1 MFERFTD
8 RARRVIVLSQ
18 EESQTGNCATLE
30 DEHILIGIIRE
41 GEGAAVKA
49 LQRLGVN
56 VAELQMELRKAT
68 AKRPLTAEGEKPAQM
83 SDNAKKIINQSL
95 REALQLGHAYI
106 GTEHLLLG
114 ILRSKNSEVV
124 QILSSLNI
132 THQTARD
139 AIVALISEN
148 NENEKSDAALESSF
162 ASSGARGG
170 VAPAAKKAGSSLLLD
185 QFGRNLSDEARS
197 GNLDPVIGREK
208 ETNRIMQVLSRR
220 TKNNPIL
227 IGSPGTGKT
236 AIVEGLAQAIL
247 MPSAPVSLRNKEIY
261 TLDLSMIIAGS
272 RYRGDFEE
280 RLKKIM
286 KEVKQRGNIIIFIDE
301 IHTLVGAGGGEGA
314 MDASNILKPMLARG
328 EFQTIGATTTNEFR
342 KYFEKDAAL
351 ERRFQPIE
359 VAQPTVEQTKSI
371 LHGLRDRYESFHKVT
386 ITDSAIHAA
395 ATLSD
400 RFIQDRFLPD
410 KAIDLIDEAGA
421 RARLA
426 LLVSPLEIESVNK
439 RISET
444 QAAKE
449 EAIHTQQYEDAA
461 RLRDEEDLLII
472 ERQKIEKEWRDNEES
487 TIPVIDEAVIA
498 MLLSETTGV
507 PVTKLTTEESARLI
521 KMEREIHK
529 RVIGQNSAIKA
540 LSRSIRRQRAGL
552 KDPNRPG
559 GSFIF
564 AGPTGVG
571 KSELAKALAEFL
583 FGDEKALISLD
594 MSEYAEKQ
602 SVSRLI
608 GSPPGFVG
616 HEDGGQLT
624 EAVRRKPFSIV
635 LFDEID
641 KAHPDVFD
649 PLLQILEE
657 GRLTD
662 GQGRVVDF
670 KNTVVIMTTNIG
682 AREIAAN
689 SVGFQTSN
697 NEVNDYDRMRQKVT
711 TELKRSFKPEFLN
724 RLDDTIV
731 FPHLNKAELLKIVDV
746 FLTKLNVRLVEQ
758 ELTVEVSDEAKVQLV
773 KLGYDQ
779 ALGARPLRRVM
790 QNKLEDSISELILFG
805 EIKAG
810 DKVVIKLVEDEFTF
824 NGMTSAEIENK
835 FDDEDDNE

>member
-1 MFERFTD
+1 
-8 RARRVIVLSQ
+8 
-18 EESQTGNCATLE
+18 
-30 DEHILIGIIRE
+30 
-41 GEGAAVKA
+41 
-49 LQRLGVN
+49 
-56 VAELQMELRKAT
+56 
-68 AKRPLTAEGEKPAQM
+68 
-83 SDNAKKIINQSL
+83 
-95 REALQLGHAYI
+95 
-106 GTEHLLLG
+106 
-114 ILRSKNSEVV
+114 
-124 QILSSLNI
+124 
-132 THQTARD
+132 
-139 AIVALISEN
+139 
-148 NENEKSDAALESSF
+148 
-162 ASSGARGG
+162 
-170 VAPAAKKAGSSLLLD
+170 
-185 QFGRNLSDEARS
+185 
-197 GNLDPVIGREK
+197 
-208 ETNRIMQVLSRR
+208 MQVLSRR

>member
-18 EESQTGNCATLE
+18 EEAQTGNNASLE

-49 LQRLGVN
+49 LQRLEVN
-56 VAELQMELRKAT
+56 VSELQLELRKAT
-68 AKRPLTAEGEKPAQM
+68 AKLPLTAEGQKPAQM
-83 SDNAKKIINQSL
+83 SDNAKKILNQSL

-114 ILRSKNSEVV
+114 ILRSKNSEAVR
-124 QILSSLNI
+124 ILNSLNV
-132 THQTARD
+132 THQNARE
-139 AIVALISEN
+139 AITALIGEN
-148 NENEKSDAALESSF
+148 SENEKSDSDLEP
-162 ASSGARGG
+162 ASSAGGRGG
-170 VAPAAKKAGSSLLLD
+170 IAPAAKKAGSSLLLD

-261 TLDLSMIIAGS
+261 TLDLSLIIAGS

-359 VAQPTVEQTKSI
+359 VAQPTVEQTKAI
-371 LHGLRDRYESFHKVT
+371 LRGLRDRYESFHKVT
-386 ITDSAIHAA
+386 ITDAAIHAA

-426 LLVSPLEIESVNK
+426 LLVSPIEIDDVNK

-461 RLRDEEDLLII
+461 KLRDEEDLLIV
-472 ERQKIEKEWRDNEES
+472 ERQKIEKEWRDNEEN
-487 TIPVIDEAVIA
+487 TVPVIDESVIA
-498 MLLSETTGV
+498 SLLSETTGV

-529 RVIGQNSAIKA
+529 RVIGQNIAIKA

-583 FGDEKALISLD
+583 FGDEDALISLD

-616 HEDGGQLT
+616 FEEGGQLT
-624 EAVRRKPFSIV
+624 EKVRRKPFSVV

-670 KNTVVIMTTNIG
+670 KNTVIIMTTNIG
-682 AREIAAN
+682 AREIAAG
-689 SVGFQTSN
+689 SMGFQTGADES
-697 NEVNDYDRMRQKVT
+697 NDYDRMRQKVIS
-711 TELKRSFKPEFLN
+711 ELKRSFRPEFLN
-724 RLDDTIV
+724 RLDETIV
-731 FPHLNKAELLKIVDV
+731 FPHLNESELLKIVDV
-746 FLTKLNVRLVEQ
+746 FLTKLNKRLVEQ
-758 ELTVEVSDEAKVQLV
+758 QLSVEVSDEAKVQLV

-790 QNKLEDSISELILFG
+790 QSQLEDSISELILFG
-805 EIKAG
+805 EVKAG
-810 DKVVIKLVEDEFTF
+810 DKVVIELVENGFTF
-824 NGMTSAEIENK
+824 NGLTTKEIESK

>member
-8 RARRVIVLSQ
+8 RARRVVVLSQ
-18 EESQTGNCATLE
+18 EEAQMGNHANLE
-30 DEHILIGIIRE
+30 DEHLLIAILSVGD
-41 GEGAAVKA
+41 GAAVKT
-49 LQRLGVN
+49 LLRLGIDVS
-56 VAELQMELRKAT
+56 ELQATLRKVT
-68 AKRPLTAEGEKPAQM
+68 AGFPKAVEGEKPAKM
-83 SDNAKKIINQSL
+83 SDNAKKIINTSF
-95 REALQLGHAYI
+95 REALQLGHSYI

-114 ILRSKNSEVV
+114 ILRGKSSEAVR
-124 QILSSLNI
+124 ILNDLNVTHQGARAMITTLLNEKINEENEESTVDSSLAPSFPRGAS
-132 THQTARD
+132 TA
-139 AIVALISEN
+139 
-148 NENEKSDAALESSF
+148 
-162 ASSGARGG
+162 
-170 VAPAAKKAGSSLLLD
+170 APKKAGSSLLLD

-208 ETNRIMQVLSRR
+208 ETNRIMQILSRR

-227 IGSPGTGKT
+227 IGNPGTGKT

-247 MPSAPVSLRNKEIY
+247 LPSAPSSLRNKEIY

-286 KEVKQRGNIIIFIDE
+286 AEVKKRGNIIIFIDE
-301 IHTLVGAGGGEGA
+301 IHTLVGAGGGDGA

-359 VAQPTVEQTKSI
+359 VAQPTVEQTKAI
-371 LHGLRDRYESFHKVT
+371 LRGLRDRYESFHKVT
-386 ITDSAIHAA
+386 ITDAAIHAA
-395 ATLSD
+395 AALSD

-426 LLVSPLEIESVNK
+426 LLVSPLEIDSVNE
-439 RISET
+439 RIREAA
-444 QAAKE
+444 AAKE
-449 EAIHTQQYEDAA
+449 DAINTQQYEEAA
-461 RLRDEEDLLII
+461 KFRDQEDTLIL
-472 ERQKIEKEWRDNEES
+472 ERGKIEKEWRDNEE
-487 TIPVIDEAVIA
+487 TTVPVIDESTIA
-498 MLLSETTGV
+498 SLLSETTGV
-507 PVTKLTTEESARLI
+507 PVTKLSVEESSRLI
-521 KMEREIHK
+521 KMERELHK
-529 RVIGQNSAIKA
+529 RVIGQNSAVKA
-540 LSRSIRRQRAGL
+540 LSRTIRRQRAGL

-571 KSELAKALAEFL
+571 KTELVKALAEFL
-583 FGDEKALISLD
+583 FGDEKALISID
-594 MSEYAEKQ
+594 MSEYAEKH

-624 EAVRRKPFSIV
+624 EAVRRKPFSVV

-682 AREIAAN
+682 AREISAN
-689 SVGFQTSN
+689 PLGFQTSN
-697 NEVNDYDRMRQKVT
+697 GSDGDYDRMRQTVN
-711 TELKRSFKPEFLN
+711 TELKRSFRPEFLN

-731 FPHLNKAELLKIVDV
+731 FPHLAETELLKIVDIFV
-746 FLTKLNVRLVEQ
+746 NKLDKRLAEQ
-758 ELTVEVSDEAKVQLV
+758 QLSVEVSTASKERLAV
-773 KLGYDQ
+773 LGYDK

-790 QNKLEDSISELILFG
+790 QAQFEDSISELILFG
-805 EIKAG
+805 EVKAG
-810 DKVVIKLVEDEFTF
+810 DKISIELEGEEFTF
-824 NGMTSAEIENK
+824 NGLSRKEIESR
-835 FDDEDDNE
+835 FDTEDDE